1 MATDPRDPLYGNHPL
16 GGDAPC
22 PIPVLNR
29 LVSNAYICGD
39 PLEAVG
45 FDEILE
51 CVHVASL
58 QVAPVKKQATK
69 FELTG
74 FSC

>member
-22 PIPVLNR
+22 PIPVLDR
-29 LVSNAYICGD
+29 LVANPD
-39 PLEAVG
+39 VRRDLFQAVG